1 MAITT
6 EAWVLPLGPER
17 PERGALRRESLTL
30 PSLAAGEVLV
40 EPIYGSWEANMTH
53 AVSRRPIDVCRL
65 RGEERIVLGN
75 AGVVRVLDP
84 NGSAHREGSLCI
96 VFANSDV
103 DPYGYMRD
111 VYAYDAKNTVG
122 LLAKRTKLR
131 AEALLPIPDG
141 SRHPIERWAGF
152 SLKYLA
158 AWSNWQVAYGCWRV
172 QMSEEDMAAP
182 YVWGWGGA
190 TTLAELSLAQ
200 KLGFPAAMIA
210 SKDSRLHTIAELGIT
225 PIDRRAFPNISFDG
239 AAFAKDPEAGARYRV
254 SERTFLAA
262 VQEHTRGEG
271 VSIFLDYIGGPV
283 WKATLKA
290 LGRQAVLATAGW
302 LGGMTMS
309 TLRATECIQRHT
321 HVHTHGARIKEGP
334 AAVRYAEEHGWLP
347 PAHSSMTSWD
357 AIGTLAD
364 RHVDEAV
371 EEYFALYQ
379 VNPL

>member
-1 MAITT
+1 M
-6 EAWVLPLGPER
+6 
-17 PERGALRRESLTL
+17 TL
-30 PSLAAGEVLV
+30 PPLADGEVLV

-53 AVSRRPIDVCRL
+53 AVSRRPIDVCRQ
-65 RGEERIVLGN
+65 RGEDRIVLGN

-96 VFANSDV
+96 VFASSDV

-111 VYAYDAKNTVG
+111 VHAYDAKNTVG

-131 AEALLPIPDG
+131 AHSLLPIPEG
-141 SRHPIERWAGF
+141 SRYPIERWAGF

-172 QMSEEDMAAP
+172 QMSEADMAAP

-200 KLGFPAAMIA
+200 QRGFPTAMIA
-210 SKDSRLHTIAELGIT
+210 SKDSRLRTIASLGIT
-225 PIDRRAFPNISFDG
+225 PIDRRTFPDIAFDA
-239 AAFAKDPEAGARYRV
+239 AAFATDPGAAARYRA
-254 SERTFLAA
+254 SERTFLDA
-262 VQEHTRGEG
+262 VREHTRGEG

-302 LGGMTMS
+302 LAGMTMS
-309 TLRATECIQRHT
+309 TLRAT
-321 HVHTHGARIKEGP
+321 
-334 AAVRYAEEHGWLP
+334 
-347 PAHSSMTSWD
+347 S
-357 AIGTLAD
+357 TL
-364 RHVDEAV
+364 R
-371 EEYFALYQ
+371 
-379 VNPL
+379 